1 MMSKIDLNGDGGI
14 SIDDFVEFN
23 AKWVHILIQIFSV
36 YIKNFRNQFAGNFP
50 VEDSV
55 KDQVM
60 LLFTNKY
67 LYNAQRSHYNSKSN
81 ISVGGYL
88 EMYVV

>member
-23 AKWVHILIQIFSV
+23 AKWVYILNFNSIFGV

-60 LLFTNKY
+60 LPFTYKYVHNAAELFVY
-67 LYNAQRSHYNSKSN
+67 LYINEN
-81 ISVGGYL
+81 
-88 EMYVV
+88 

>member
-1 MMSKIDLNGDGGI
+1 MMSKIDISGDGGI

-23 AKWVHILIQIFSV
+23 AKWVHILIKIFGV

-67 LYNAQRSHYNSKSN
+67 LHNAAELFVSLYINENQ
-81 ISVGGYL
+81 IIF
-88 EMYVV
+88 ET

>member
-1 MMSKIDLNGDGGI
+1 MMSKIDISGDGGI

-23 AKWVHILIQIFSV
+23 AKWVYILIHFFGF

-60 LLFTNKY
+60 LPFTYKY
-67 LYNAQRSHYNSKSN
+67 LHNEAELLVSLY
-81 ISVGGYL
+81 ISENQIIL
-88 EMYVV
+88 ET

>member
-1 MMSKIDLNGDGGI
+1 MSKIDLNGDGGI

-23 AKWVHILIQIFSV
+23 AKWVYILIQFFGF
-36 YIKNFRNQFAGNFP
+36 YIKNNQFAGNFP

-67 LYNAQRSHYNSKSN
+67 LHNAAELFVSLYINENQ
-81 ISVGGYL
+81 IIF
-88 EMYVV
+88 ET

>member
-1 MMSKIDLNGDGGI
+1 MMSKIDISGDGGI

-23 AKWVHILIQIFSV
+23 AKWVYILIQFFGF
-36 YIKNFRNQFAGNFP
+36 YIKNFRNQFAGNFS

-67 LYNAQRSHYNSKSN
+67 LHNAA
-81 ISVGGYL
+81 
-88 EMYVV
+88 EP